1 MDGIVIVICGV
12 VGALLGFSL
21 TLLFGTWLVK
31 RLALPQDL
39 PEAVRYSPSAPP
51 IDHHPDPTRARATA
65 ALQARRKAIFAR
77 IQALP
82 AAVRP
87 QGDALL
93 AALDLDPTALD
104 RAEATI
110 ATLEAG

>member
-1 MDGIVIVICGV
+1 MDGIVIVVCGV

-39 PEAVRYSPSAPP
+39 PEGARYSPPAPP
-51 IDHHPDPTRARATA
+51 IDHQPDPARARATA
-65 ALQARRKAIFAR
+65 ALQARRSTLFTR

-82 AAVRP
+82 ATVRP
-87 QGDALL
+87 QGDAW
-93 AALDLDPTALD
+93 LDSITLDPSSLD
-104 RAEATI
+104 RAEA
-110 ATLEAG
+110 AVSALAAG

>member
-1 MDGIVIVICGV
+1 MVGILIVVCGV

-39 PEAVRYSPSAPP
+39 PEGARYSPPAPP
-51 IDHHPDPTRARATA
+51 IDHQPDPSRARATA
-65 ALQARRKAIFAR
+65 ALQARRGTLFAR

-87 QGDALL
+87 QGDELL
-93 AALDLDPTALD
+93 AAIDLDPAALE
-104 RAEATI
+104 RAEAAI
-110 ATLEAG
+110 AALEAG

>member
-1 MDGIVIVICGV
+1 MDGIVIVVCGV
-12 VGALLGFSL
+12 VGGLLGFSL
-21 TLLFGTWLVK
+21 TLLFGTWLVR

-39 PEAVRYSPSAPP
+39 PENARYSPSAPP
-51 IDHHPDPTRARATA
+51 IDHQPEPTRARATA
-65 ALQARRKAIFAR
+65 AVQARRSALFAR

-93 AALDLDPTALD
+93 ATIELESSAIE
-104 RAEATI
+104 RAESAI
-110 ATLEAG
+110 AALTAG